1 MARAILL
8 ILDSLG
14 CGGAPDAVDFG
25 DEGADTLG
33 HIAQA
38 CARGEADRAGLRAGP
53 LRVPNLDALGL
64 GLACE
69 TSTGR
74 LPPGLTRHVAPHA
87 IHGCAQET
95 SFGKDTPSGHWEM
108 AGAPLSH
115 RLGYFPD
122 TRPCF
127 PPDLVADLLRR
138 AGLPGILGDRHAPGV
153 AIIEELG
160 EEHLRTG
167 KPIVYTSVDSVLQIA
182 AHEQVFGL
190 ERLYETCR
198 IAREIADRW
207 NVGRVIARPFV
218 GTSRADFKRTSN
230 RKDFAIPSPPD
241 NLLDRAAEAGRAVL
255 SLGKIGDIFRH
266 RATGREIKGADNNAL
281 VDALIA
287 EWPGIPDGGLALVN
301 LVDFDTDHGHRR
313 DVAGYA
319 AALEAFDARLPAILA
334 TLRENDMLLISADHG
349 NDPTWRGTDHTR
361 ENAPIVGLVAGR
373 GGADVGRRKSFAD
386 IGQTIARHL
395 GLRRVAKGEAFA
407 LPRVDEEMA

>member
-1 MARAILL
+1 MPRAILL
-8 ILDSLG
+8 VLDSLG
-14 CGGAPDAVDFG
+14 CGGAADAADFG

-33 HIAQA
+33 HIASA
-38 CARGEADRAGLRAGP
+38 CAQGRADAKGLRAGP
-53 LRVPNLDALGL
+53 LRTPHLDALGL

-69 TSTGR
+69 TSTGV
-74 LPPGLTRHVAPHA
+74 LPPGLSRNVAAHA
-87 IHGCAQET
+87 IHGCAQEI

-108 AGAPLSH
+108 TGAPLRA

-127 PPDLVADLLRR
+127 PPDLVAALVDQ

-153 AIIEELG
+153 AIMEELG

-182 AHEQVFGL
+182 AHEEAFGL
-190 ERLYETCR
+190 DRLYETCR
-198 IAREIADRW
+198 IARKIADRW

-218 GTSRADFKRTSN
+218 GTTREDFRRTPH
-230 RKDFAIPSPPD
+230 RKDFAIPPPPG
-241 NLLDRAAEAGRAVL
+241 NLLDRAEEAGRAVL

-266 RATGREIKGADNNAL
+266 RATGREIKGDNNHAL

-287 EWPGIPDGGLALVN
+287 EWPAMPDGALALVN

-319 AALEAFDARLPAILA
+319 AALESFDTRVPAILA
-334 TLRENDMLLISADHG
+334 SLRDNDLLLISADHG

-373 GGADVGRRKSFAD
+373 PGADVGRRSTFAD
-386 IGQTIARHL
+386 IGQTIAQHL
-395 GLRRVAKGEAFA
+395 GLQPVAAGEAFA
-407 LPRVDEEMA
+407 LPKA

>member
-1 MARAILL
+1 MPRAILL
-8 ILDSLG
+8 VLDSLG
-14 CGGAPDAVDFG
+14 CGGAPDAAAFG

-33 HIAQA
+33 HITAA
-38 CARGEADRAGLRAGP
+38 CAHGAAERAGLRSGP

-69 TSTGR
+69 TSTGA
-74 LPPGLTRHVAPHA
+74 LPPGFTRNAAAHA
-87 IHGCAQET
+87 IHGCAQEI

-108 AGAPLSH
+108 AGAPLPY
-115 RLGYFPD
+115 RLGAFPD

-127 PPDLVADLLRR
+127 PPDLVAALVAE
-138 AGLPGILGDRHAPGV
+138 AGLPGILGDRHAPGI

-160 EEHLRTG
+160 EEHVRTG

-182 AHEQVFGL
+182 AHEQAFGL

-198 IAREIADRW
+198 IARNIADRW
-207 NVGRVIARPFV
+207 NIGRVIARPFV
-218 GTSRADFKRTSN
+218 GANRADFRRTPH
-230 RKDFAIPSPPD
+230 RKDFAIPPPRD
-241 NLLDRAAEAGRAVL
+241 NLLDRAEEAARPVL

-266 RATGREIKGADNNAL
+266 RATGREIKGDNNHAL
-281 VDALIA
+281 IDALIA
-287 EWPGIPDGGLALVN
+287 EWPGMPDGGLALIN

-319 AALEAFDARLPAILA
+319 AALEAFDARMPAILA
-334 TLRENDMLLISADHG
+334 TLREDDLLLITADHG

-361 ENAPIVGLVAGR
+361 ENAPIVGLIPGRR
-373 GGADVGRRKSFAD
+373 GGDVGRRSTFAD

-395 GLRRVAKGEAFA
+395 GLAPVATGEAFG
-407 LPRVDEEMA
+407 LPGS